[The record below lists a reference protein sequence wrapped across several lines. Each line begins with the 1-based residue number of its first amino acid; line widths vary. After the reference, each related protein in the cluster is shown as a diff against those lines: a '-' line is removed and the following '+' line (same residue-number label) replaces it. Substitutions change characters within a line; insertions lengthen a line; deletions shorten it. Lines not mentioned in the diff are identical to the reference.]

1 MRKKENLSFLA
12 TRINLEGIMLSEI
25 SQRKTDTVW
34 HYLHIKSKTSK
45 VLKTEKRQWLPG
57 TGREELEKCCL
68 RVKLATSR

>member
-1 MRKKENLSFLA
+1 
-12 TRINLEGIMLSEI
+12 MLSEI